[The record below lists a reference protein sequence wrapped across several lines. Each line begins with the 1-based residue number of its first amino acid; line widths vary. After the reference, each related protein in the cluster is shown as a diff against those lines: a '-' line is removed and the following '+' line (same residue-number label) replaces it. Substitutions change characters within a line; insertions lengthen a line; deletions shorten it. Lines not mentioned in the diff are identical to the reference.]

1 MGHCKRNMRVSIRP
15 LQLRILPEKVFSLF
29 SFRSFSYKRND
40 WELPK
45 GIISNVTQAKVFF
58 LPFFFM
64 QKEKLGVFHRGS

>member
-1 MGHCKRNMRVSIRP
+1 MGHCKKNMRVSIRP

-29 SFRSFSYKRND
+29 SFRSFSHKRND

-58 LPFFFM
+58 LSFLFHA
-64 QKEKLGVFHRGS
+64 KEKIGSFP